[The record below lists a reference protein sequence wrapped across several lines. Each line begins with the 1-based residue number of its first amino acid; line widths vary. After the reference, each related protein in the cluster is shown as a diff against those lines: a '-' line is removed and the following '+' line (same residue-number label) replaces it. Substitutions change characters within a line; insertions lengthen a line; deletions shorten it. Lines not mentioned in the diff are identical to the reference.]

1 MREPDANE
9 KGLLTPRTLQNR
21 CPDCSHESDQ
31 DVNEDARPPLH
42 LLRETADAVRQGCF
56 TWARARLRRGV
67 VAGVATTTVGAD
79 PTGCS
84 RICHL

>member
-1 MREPDANE
+1 MRAPEAHE
-9 KGLLTPRTLQNR
+9 KGLLTPRTVQHR
-21 CPDCSHESDQ
+21 CPDGSQESAQ

-42 LLRETADAVRQGCF
+42 LLSATAEAGRQGGVP
-56 TWARARLRRGV
+56 WARARRRRGV

-79 PTGCS
+79 PTGCG